1 MGEKYIYSC
10 IDRYLIML
18 VFKFNSYPNTY
29 IYTYITILNLYIIH
43 VTTIKLLSSYFNQ
56 FENIHVHRYMKKK
69 NVFAD
74 VKKKSTIFQYG
85 TMSTEQPIN
94 KMFKS

>member
-1 MGEKYIYSC
+1 
-10 IDRYLIML
+10 ML
-18 VFKFNSYPNTY
+18 VFKLICDSIHILIL
-29 IYTYITILNLYIIH
+29 IYTNIIILNLYIIH

>member
-1 MGEKYIYSC
+1 
-10 IDRYLIML
+10 
-18 VFKFNSYPNTY
+18 
-29 IYTYITILNLYIIH
+29 
-43 VTTIKLLSSYFNQ
+43 
-56 FENIHVHRYMKKK
+56 MKKK

-85 TMSTEQPIN
+85 TMPTEQPIN

>member
-1 MGEKYIYSC
+1 
-10 IDRYLIML
+10 ML

-43 VTTIKLLSSYFNQ
+43 VTTIKLLSSYFNP
-56 FENIHVHRYMKKK
+56 FKNIHGYMKKK